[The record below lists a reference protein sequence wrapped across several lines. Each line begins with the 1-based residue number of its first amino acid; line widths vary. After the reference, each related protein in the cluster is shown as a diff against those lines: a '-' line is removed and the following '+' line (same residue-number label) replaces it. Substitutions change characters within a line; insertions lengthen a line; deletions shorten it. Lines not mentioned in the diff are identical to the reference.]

1 MELVVFLVLAIGAL
15 GSAINVVLGKSP
27 TVAGVNLVSTF
38 LCLAGIY
45 LLIGFPFLAAL
56 QVMVYAGAI
65 MVLILFVIMLLDLR
79 REEPG
84 IHTIASLLGPVIAAC
99 IAAFLALILP
109 GAKISQTNLPA
120 AGTGDSASKGGLGL
134 AESLFGTNLI
144 LFEITSVLLLVGIIG
159 VVVLAK
165 RQHKS
170 HAERIQER
178 LLAAEGG
185 ESL

>member
-1 MELVVFLVLAIGAL
+1 MELVVFLILAIGAL

-79 REEPG
+79 REKAG
-84 IHTIASLLGPVIAAC
+84 IYTISTLLGPVIAAC

-109 GAKISQTNLPA
+109 GSKVSQLDLPTKGDGESA
-120 AGTGDSASKGGLGL
+120 AVGGLGL
-134 AESLFGTNLI
+134 AKSLFGTNLI
-144 LFEITSVLLLVGIIG
+144 IFEVTSILLLVGIIG

-165 RQHKS
+165 RQHKTP
-170 HAERIQER
+170 AERLQAK

-185 ESL
+185 DER